1 MRVLVTGG
9 GGFVGLHLLRELQRM
24 GVERLAATVLGKPP
38 PEDWVGRE
46 IPGVEWLSLDVSSGE
61 SVEAAIREVQ
71 PEVVYH
77 LAGQASVGA
86 SFGAP
91 LPTWEVNATGTLR
104 LVDALSRLSAGARR
118 FILASSG
125 EVYGLVPAERQ
136 PIVEDERLAPVSPY
150 GASKAAAEAA
160 AAGMAAG
167 SGIEVMIARTF
178 NQIGPGQ
185 DERFVLPS
193 MARQLARM
201 HTAPREERVLKV
213 GNLRVQR
220 DFLDVRDAVAAFVAL
235 LQFGSAGSAYNICS
249 GVPRQ
254 LEAVVRRMVELSGT
268 RARIEVEAS
277 RVRPSDIP
285 SLVGSNER
293 LRGLGWEPRFPLD
306 ETIQSLLSDAA
317 SHS

>member
-9 GGFVGLHLLRELQRM
+9 GGFVGLHLLRELQRI
-24 GVERLAATVLGKPP
+24 GAGSLVASVLGELPGP
-38 PEDWVGRE
+38 DWAGHA
-46 IPGVEWLSLDVSSGE
+46 IPGVEWVSLDVSSAE
-61 SVEAAIREVQ
+61 SIEAVISAAK

-104 LVDALSRLSAGARR
+104 LVEAIARHSGGGAR

-125 EVYGLVPAERQ
+125 EVYGDVPPERQ
-136 PIVEDERLAPVSPY
+136 PISEDEPLAPVSPY
-150 GASKAAAEAA
+150 GGSKAAAEAA
-160 AAGMAAG
+160 ALGVAAAT
-167 SGIEVMIARTF
+167 SVEVVIARTF

-193 MARQLARM
+193 MARQLVRM
-201 HTAPREERVLKV
+201 RSAPEGERVLKV

-235 LQFGSAGSAYNICS
+235 QQAGRPGAAYNICS

-254 LEAVVRRMVELSGT
+254 LEAVVRRMVDLSGT
-268 RARIEVEAS
+268 DARIEVEPS

-285 SLVGSNER
+285 SLVGSNQR
-293 LRGLGWEPRFPLD
+293 LRALGWEPHYRLD
-306 ETIQSLLSDAA
+306 ETIQSLLADAER
-317 SHS
+317 